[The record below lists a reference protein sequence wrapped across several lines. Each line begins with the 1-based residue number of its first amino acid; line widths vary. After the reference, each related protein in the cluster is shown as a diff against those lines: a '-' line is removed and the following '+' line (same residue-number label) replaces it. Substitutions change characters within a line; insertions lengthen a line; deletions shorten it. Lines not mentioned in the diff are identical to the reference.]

1 MVLLIAALAIAAQT
15 LQPQAAAPPPAPA
28 PTNFSTAPVQPG
40 SWRYAAAPGGSA
52 ASFVDA
58 TGTSRLV
65 VQCQRATR
73 QVSLSR
79 ISTTPAPSLQ
89 IWTDGAVR
97 TLPARFEPN
106 VFRVTVDLAA
116 SDRLLD
122 AIAFSRGRI
131 AVSMS
136 GALPLVVPSWA
147 EPARA
152 IEDCRT

>member
-1 MVLLIAALAIAAQT
+1 MVLVIAALAAAAQAVA
-15 LQPQAAAPPPAPA
+15 LPA
-28 PTNFSTAPVQPG
+28 PTAVNFATAPIMPG
-40 SWRYAAAPGGSA
+40 SWRYGPAPGGSA

-65 VQCQRATR
+65 IQCSRATR
-73 QVSLSR
+73 RVSISR
-79 ISTTPAPSLQ
+79 ISTTAAPALQ
-89 IWTDGAVR
+89 LWTDSTAR
-97 TLPARFEPN
+97 TVPARFEPN

-116 SDRLLD
+116 SDPLLD

-131 AVSMS
+131 AVSML
-136 GALPLVVPSWA
+136 GALPLVVPTWA

>member
-1 MVLLIAALAIAAQT
+1 MLSLIAALSVAT
-15 LQPQAAAPPPAPA
+15 QAVAAPPVPTIPAPA
-28 PTNFSTAPVQPG
+28 PTNFSSATIEPG
-40 SWRYAAAPGGSA
+40 SWRYGAAPGGGA

-65 VQCQRATR
+65 LQCHRATR
-73 QVSLSR
+73 RVTISR
-79 ISTTPAPSLQ
+79 ISTTAAPALQ
-89 IWTDGAVR
+89 IWTDSAAR

-106 VFRVTVDLAA
+106 VFRVTADLSAY
-116 SDRLLD
+116 DRLLD
-122 AIAFSRGRI
+122 AIAFSRGRV